1 MKDEPLSLTAL
12 FSYDAIVAKPLDYTL
27 HYSILGPTIS
37 YQDSEV
43 SALISE
49 TMFDLYRTLMLEARK
64 Q

>member
-1 MKDEPLSLTAL
+1 MDNTTQSFTAL
-12 FSYDAIVAKPLDYTL
+12 FSYDAISAKPLDYTL

-37 YQDSEV
+37 HENSEI

-49 TMFDLYRTLMLEARK
+49 NMFDLYRTLMLEARK